1 MRTYTELDGDT
12 ATVRAGSAAEHEQ
25 LARVL
30 LEAAGEDRK
39 REVRGI
45 STGGKG
51 FRVPVDIARNAG
63 LIPEA
68 AEFDAGGV
76 AEGVQLM
83 PKDDTEPERVL
94 SPEEIAQLS
103 TNAQDFVEAIPVA
116 EEPAA
121 EPEETE
127 QPHEEPKKATAR
139 KAPAKKAAAKKPEA
153 PADGGDS

>member
-1 MRTYTELDGDT
+1 MRTYTEIDGGDT

-51 FRVPVDIARNAG
+51 FRVPVDIARSAG
-63 LIPEA
+63 LIPEE
-68 AEFDAGGV
+68 AEFDADAV
-76 AEGVQLM
+76 AQEGIQRLLENAELS
-83 PKDDTEPERVL
+83 PNALELDPSQDTEDSAAEQPTE
-94 SPEEIAQLS
+94 
-103 TNAQDFVEAIPVA
+103 

-121 EPEETE
+121 APEEAE